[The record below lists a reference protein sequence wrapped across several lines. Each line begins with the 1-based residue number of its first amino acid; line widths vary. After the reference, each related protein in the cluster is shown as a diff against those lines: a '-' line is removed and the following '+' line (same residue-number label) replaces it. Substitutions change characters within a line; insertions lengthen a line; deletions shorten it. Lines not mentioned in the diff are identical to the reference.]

1 MTHLRETTESK
12 LSDVENKLNQ
22 QKDEIVRLEKERIE
36 LIAKVK
42 KKKEFL

>member
-1 MTHLRETTESK
+1 MTHLRETTENK